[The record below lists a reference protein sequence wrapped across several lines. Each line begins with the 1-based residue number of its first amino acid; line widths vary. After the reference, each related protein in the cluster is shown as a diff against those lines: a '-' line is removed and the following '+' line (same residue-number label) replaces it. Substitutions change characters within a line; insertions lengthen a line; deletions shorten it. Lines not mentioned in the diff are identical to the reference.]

1 VTPTARLALA
11 ALNTSPCSVR
21 FDDPDR
27 SCTRK
32 AAMTLPASFQ
42 CRSFASAGP
51 VLALGAALLLAAS
64 GVHAQFKVVG
74 ADGKVT
80 YTDREPSQPE
90 GKVTAL
96 GAKAPVQAA
105 EPDLPFELRQA
116 AAKYPVTLY
125 TTSGACEPC
134 VQARQFLK
142 QRGVPFSERQAA
154 SNEDIEALEKLS
166 GGREAPTLTVGSQVL
181 RGFGSDSWGQYLDA
195 AGYPRDSRLP
205 STYQYRAAT
214 PIVERRDA
222 AVARSGD
229 AAPPAPAA
237 FPRATAPTPAPS
249 GGIRF

>member
-1 VTPTARLALA
+1 
-11 ALNTSPCSVR
+11 
-21 FDDPDR
+21 
-27 SCTRK
+27 
-32 AAMTLPASFQ
+32 MTLPASFS
-42 CRSFASAGP
+42 CRSFAAAR
-51 VLALGAALLLAAS
+51 LALVLGAALLLAAT
-64 GVHAQFKVVG
+64 GVQAQFKVVG

-105 EPDLPFELRQA
+105 EPDLPFDLRQA
-116 AAKYPVTLY
+116 TSKYPVTLY

-134 VQARQFLK
+134 GQARQFLK

-154 SNEDIEALEKLS
+154 SSEDIDALEKIS

-181 RGFGSDSWGQYLDA
+181 RGFAGDAWGQYLDA

-205 STYQYRAAT
+205 STYQYRPAT
-214 PIVERRDA
+214 PIAERRDA
-222 AVARSGD
+222 AVARNGD

-237 FPRATAPTPAPS
+237 FPRATAPAAPGPS

>member
-1 VTPTARLALA
+1 MTFSLPSPYRALASARL
-11 ALNTSPCSVR
+11 S
-21 FDDPDR
+21 
-27 SCTRK
+27 
-32 AAMTLPASFQ
+32 
-42 CRSFASAGP
+42 
-51 VLALGAALLLAAS
+51 LALGAALLLAAT
-64 GVHAQFKVVG
+64 GVQAQFKVVG

-80 YTDREPSQPE
+80 YTDREPSQPD

-105 EPDLPFELRQA
+105 EPDLPFELRQVT
-116 AAKYPVTLY
+116 AKYPVTLY

-134 VQARQFLK
+134 VQARQYLK

-181 RGFGSDSWGQYLDA
+181 RGFGSDSWAQYLDA
-195 AGYPRDSRLP
+195 AGYPRASLLP
-205 STYQYRAAT
+205 STYQYRPST
-214 PIVERRDA
+214 PIIERRDP

-229 AAPPAPAA
+229 AAPAAPSLPRGTAPAS
-237 FPRATAPTPAPS
+237 PGPS